1 MKLKNIHSEF
11 MNNFEEDS
19 ISANHKDNLPVL
31 YKYGLR
37 SHALLL
43 RYKSAQGYRRLK
55 ELYSL
60 SSISLFAK
68 LHHGG
73 PSSLK
78 VVKKLLDAC
87 EISSDI
93 ISMADEMYHQQ
104 QNKWYPQRS
113 LLAHLKETLD
123 FSNSEFT
130 CA

>member
-1 MKLKNIHSEF
+1 MKLKNIHPKF
-11 MNNFEEDS
+11 MNNFEGDS
-19 ISANHKDNLPVL
+19 ISANHRENLPVL

-43 RYKSAQGYRRLK
+43 RYTSVHGYRRLK
-55 ELYSL
+55 ELFSL

-68 LHHGG
+68 LHHCG

-93 ISMADEMYHQQ
+93 ISVADEMYHQQ

-113 LLAHLKETLD
+113 LLVHFK
-123 FSNSEFT
+123 SPIFT
-130 CA
+130 KQ